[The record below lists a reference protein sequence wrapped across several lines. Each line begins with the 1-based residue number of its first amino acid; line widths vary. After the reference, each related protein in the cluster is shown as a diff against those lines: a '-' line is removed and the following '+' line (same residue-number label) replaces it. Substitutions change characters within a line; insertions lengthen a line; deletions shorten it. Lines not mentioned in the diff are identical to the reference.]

1 MQLVV
6 FVYCFAEKGLVMC
19 SRARCFHQC
28 AVSLVAFS
36 IRAIPMGDMAC
47 SSFILKRFHYID
59 KVKIFWEVLIVNKE
73 KLNKIMCSH
82 GDRCKDLAATIGMSV
97 PNFSTIW
104 NGRSEFSLK
113 YIRKIAKRYY
123 LSPEEIYDIFI
134 FPGK

>member
-1 MQLVV
+1 MI
-6 FVYCFAEKGLVMC
+6 K
-19 SRARCFHQC
+19 
-28 AVSLVAFS
+28 
-36 IRAIPMGDMAC
+36 
-47 SSFILKRFHYID
+47 KD
-59 KVKIFWEVLIVNKE
+59 KL
-73 KLNKIMCSH
+73 LGIMHAH
-82 GDRCKDLAATIGMSV
+82 GDKCKDLAAAIGMSV